1 MVTAAIAAAAIPGL
15 GSFLGQMLGSIV
27 LAGALTTLN
36 NPLVQVGNRIFSILP
51 ADTLSLIKLRF
62 RDQVSD
68 EYYFSE
74 MEKMGFGTRVADD
87 FRNAALFFP
96 SPQDLVN
103 WQAKEVFEP
112 AQVAKYGLDAEFEEL
127 DLTLFGQAGV
137 STEQARNFWRAHWQ
151 HPPFGQIIQMLHRD
165 ILVRITD
172 RDTIEAGSDEWRA
185 LRTQAQAELFDWYR
199 LVEIPPHWRDK
210 LTRLAETL
218 ITRVDLRRMW
228 DMRVIDES
236 RLLRGNLDLG
246 LTEQDARDLT
256 LWTLV
261 NNAFGD
267 LTERFSKGWISEQ
280 DVQDELV
287 AVGMSEE
294 RARELMETRLFNLA
308 KPTRIAL
315 ERDLTKS
322 EIVKG
327 VKKEII
333 TAEVGETLL
342 VEMGFDQPE
351 AEFILAINIEAEGSP
366 EDEIE
371 VRALVQGWRKAAGL
385 PAEAIP
391 SQVIRLRKAARQARE
406 AHQTAVDSKATADV
420 IAILNQKMNQA
431 DAAFR
436 DAANA
441 AGVLD
446 ALLSVR

>member
-1 MVTAAIAAAAIPGL
+1 MVIAAAALVVPTL
-15 GSFLGQMLGSIV
+15 GSFLGQMMGSIV
-27 LAGALTTLN
+27 LATALTTLN
-36 NPLVQVGNRIFSILP
+36 NPLVQTGNRLFSILP
-51 ADTLSLIKLRF
+51 ADTLSLIRLKF
-62 RDQVSD
+62 REQISP
-68 EYYFSE
+68 EYYFGE
-74 MEKMGFGTRVADD
+74 MEKQGFGQRQADD
-87 FRNAALFFP
+87 FLTAALFFP

-112 AQVAKYGLDAEFEEL
+112 AQVEKYGLDAEFGEL

-137 STEQARNFWRAHWQ
+137 SMEQARNFWRAHWQ
-151 HPPFGQIIQMLHRD
+151 HPPFGQVIQMLHRD
-165 ILVRITD
+165 ILVDVTD
-172 RDTIEAGSDEWRA
+172 RDSIEAGSEAWRT

-210 LTRLAETL
+210 LTKLSDTL

-228 DMRVIDES
+228 DMRVIDEA

-246 LTEQDARDLT
+246 LVEQDARDLT

-287 AVGMSEE
+287 TIGMSEE

-333 TAEVGETLL
+333 TAEVGEALL
-342 VEMGFDQPE
+342 IEMGFDEPE
-351 AEFILAINIEAEGSP
+351 ASFILAINIESGESP

-371 VRALVQGWRKAAGL
+371 IRSLVQGWRKAAGL
-385 PAEAIP
+385 QSEAIP
-391 SQVIRLRKAARQARE
+391 PTIIRARKAARKAKKTFQAAIDRKARDNELAPLSAE
-406 AHQTAVDSKATADV
+406 AGRLDV
-420 IAILNQKMNQA
+420 
-431 DAAFR
+431 AFR
-436 DAANA
+436 RLANE
-441 AGVLD
+441 AGLLD
-446 ALLSVR
+446 DLVRHD